1 MTHMNSTIKLK
12 EIQVEAI
19 DLNEYES
26 QPRQLGARENLVIG
40 VIAIALSVFQLYTSW
55 VGSFDDF
62 VQRSIHIAFVFT
74 ILFTTY
80 PSIRRGVRRNEILW
94 IDWTLIILSLICTLW
109 VAFNS
114 DRFFESPTEPNT
126 IDLILGTF
134 MILLVLEGARRVL
147 GPALPIIGIILIF
160 YAMLGPYIPGR
171 FMHRGF
177 SFEIFIANLYTN
189 NLGLWGF
196 VTGISATVIAGFLI
210 FGVLL
215 EKTEG
220 GKIFVKLAMYLAGK
234 SHGGPAKVS
243 CFSSAL
249 FGTISGSAVANV
261 VVDGV
266 FNIPLMKRLGYK
278 KAFAAAVEATA
289 STGGQ
294 VLPPIMG
301 AGAFVMA
308 EILAI
313 PYKQIAIAAAIP
325 AGLFYLG
332 CLSGIHFEAQRLDL
346 KPLPSEMIP
355 SFRKDILPGSLSF
368 ILPVLALIY
377 LLANNYSPSLS
388 IFYSILIAV
397 GWYIITARNRNTLR
411 ERIKLVIASLDAGGR
426 AIVMVAA
433 LCICAQLI
441 VSLFNTTGLGVKVS
455 ELIIDWGQGDMFI
468 TLILAMIL
476 CLILGMGVPTTA
488 AYVLAV
494 SVAGPALISLGSQPL
509 SSHLFIFYFAIIS
522 AITPPVCAAVY
533 VSSAIAGSNWWK
545 TAWIAC
551 RLGLSG
557 FIIPFMFFYAPTLL
571 CFGDLFIIVVNSTTA
586 AIGVG
591 ALSAGVMGFLV
602 KKCSLIERLF
612 LVVSA
617 FLMIDPGYLTDIVG
631 LVIICSIYM
640 YQRFK
645 VNRTE
650 KTEHVG

>member
-1 MTHMNSTIKLK
+1 
-12 EIQVEAI
+12 
-19 DLNEYES
+19 
-26 QPRQLGARENLVIG
+26 
-40 VIAIALSVFQLYTSW
+40 
-55 VGSFDDF
+55 
-62 VQRSIHIAFVFT
+62 
-74 ILFTTY
+74 
-80 PSIRRGVRRNEILW
+80 
-94 IDWTLIILSLICTLW
+94 
-109 VAFNS
+109 
-114 DRFFESPTEPNT
+114 
-126 IDLILGTF
+126 
-134 MILLVLEGARRVL
+134 
-147 GPALPIIGIILIF
+147 
-160 YAMLGPYIPGR
+160 
-171 FMHRGF
+171 
-177 SFEIFIANLYTN
+177 
-189 NLGLWGF
+189 
-196 VTGISATVIAGFLI
+196 
-210 FGVLL
+210 
-215 EKTEG
+215 
-220 GKIFVKLAMYLAGK
+220 
-234 SHGGPAKVS
+234 
-243 CFSSAL
+243 
-249 FGTISGSAVANV
+249 
-261 VVDGV
+261 
-266 FNIPLMKRLGYK
+266 
-278 KAFAAAVEATA
+278 
-289 STGGQ
+289 
-294 VLPPIMG
+294 
-301 AGAFVMA
+301 
-308 EILAI
+308 
-313 PYKQIAIAAAIP
+313 
-325 AGLFYLG
+325 
-332 CLSGIHFEAQRLDL
+332 
-346 KPLPSEMIP
+346 
-355 SFRKDILPGSLSF
+355 
-368 ILPVLALIY
+368 
-377 LLANNYSPSLS
+377 
-388 IFYSILIAV
+388 
-397 GWYIITARNRNTLR
+397 
-411 ERIKLVIASLDAGGR
+411 
-426 AIVMVAA
+426 
-433 LCICAQLI
+433 LI